1 MTIRKILAPVDGSP
15 PDQAA
20 LMAAFGLARR
30 LAAHV
35 DVLFARPTMH
45 DAVPPVGEGASTEVM
60 EQLVSTA
67 EAEWAQR
74 ESAARRIFQAEVG
87 RAGLAPRTRP
97 GGPEG
102 ATVGWRGLSGRLD
115 RILQQVAPL
124 ADLVVLG
131 SDAHGEHSTQLAPAL
146 EAALIACGRPT
157 VVAPEDTAPVIGARV
172 AVAWNGSTESGRAVA
187 AALPLLQRAERV
199 SVITIATRRTEPVR
213 GAELAEYLAWH
224 GVAAELD
231 LVGGAQ
237 GRIGPALLGRAAVHN
252 ADLLVM
258 GGYGHSR
265 LRELVLGGVT
275 RHILAHAGLP
285 VLVAH

>member
-15 PDQAA
+15 LDQAA
-20 LMAAFGLARR
+20 LVAAFALARR

-45 DAVPPVGEGASTEVM
+45 DAVPVVGEGASTTVM

-67 EAEWAQR
+67 EAEWTQR
-74 ESAARRIFQAEVG
+74 EAVARRIFQAEVA
-87 RAGLAPRTRP
+87 RAGLSPRTRP
-97 GGPEG
+97 GEPEG
-102 ATVGWRGLSGRLD
+102 ATVGWRRLSGRVD
-115 RILQQVAPL
+115 RILRQVGPL

-131 SDAHGEHSTQLAPAL
+131 RGAHGEYSAQLSPAL

-157 VVAPEDTAPVIGARV
+157 VVAPDVAPAIGTRV

-187 AALPLLQRAERV
+187 AALPLLRRAERV
-199 SVITIATRRTEPVR
+199 SVITIGTRRTEAAR

-231 LVGGAQ
+231 MVGDVH
-237 GRIGPALLGRAAVHN
+237 GRIGPALLARAAVHG

-265 LRELVLGGVT
+265 IREFVLGGVT
-275 RHILAHAGLP
+275 RHILTHAGLP